1 MKKTIYWTTKELKLI
16 DSIRKRFGIT
26 EGMTVNGENTVSLHN
41 AKDADDLQACALRGL
56 IQIRNKPT
64 KQ

>member
-26 EGMTVNGENTVSLHN
+26 EGMTVNGENSVDVNSD
-41 AKDADDLQACALRGL
+41 KDMQDLKLCEEKGL
-56 IQIRNKPT
+56 IQIRNK
-64 KQ
+64 